1 METIVIGPVGSLLAD
16 FMIIGILTMALG
28 HKHVNSVGATD
39 KCNQLLKH
47 KWNIS

>member
-1 METIVIGPVGSLLAD
+1 MSSGLTGRSANMSSD
-16 FMIIGILTMALG
+16 FMIIGILIMALG
-28 HKHVNSVGATD
+28 HGHVNSVGATD